1 MSGKT
6 NIFHNYSNN
15 NYLIETGSYYGDGIT
30 KAIEAGFKNIISI
43 EITPA
48 YYDLCTEKFKD
59 NLNVKVILGD
69 TVKILPDLLKEI
81 NEPVTYW
88 LDAHYTD
95 PTTNYGDKMS
105 PLMDEL
111 EIIKFHAQSF
121 NDVIL
126 IDDMRIFNES
136 DWNYHNYLFNNEDI
150 KNKIREISPD
160 VEFSYED
167 GYVPND
173 ILVAKFFVKDL
184 EEIVVEDINLVD
196 VKPTIEKQKEF
207 VKEVKKTV
215 KKTSK
220 TKKR

>member
-111 EIIKFHAQSF
+111 EIIKSHAQSF